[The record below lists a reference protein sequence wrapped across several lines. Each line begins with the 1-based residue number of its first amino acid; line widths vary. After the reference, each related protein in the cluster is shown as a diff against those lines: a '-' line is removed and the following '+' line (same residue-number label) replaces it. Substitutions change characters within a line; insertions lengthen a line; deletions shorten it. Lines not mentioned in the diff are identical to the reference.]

1 MNIEQALA
9 QVIAGQDLSK
19 EDMSAVMHDIMTG
32 QCSDAQ
38 IGGFLIALRMKGE
51 TIDEIASAVNVMRS
65 LMTPVEL
72 PEGIDAVDTC
82 GTGGDGSNLFNV
94 STAAAFV
101 ITAAGGHVAKHGNR
115 SVSSASGSSDLLE
128 KAGIHLDL
136 TPEQIARCVDNIGV
150 GFMFA
155 PMHHSAVRHVMPARK
170 SLGVRTLFNLLGP
183 MTNPAGVKRQVIG
196 VFDKRFCRPMAQAL
210 HQLGSQHV
218 LVVHSEDGM
227 DEFSLAAP
235 THVAELKNGEV
246 TEYSVMPEDVGL
258 VTTSIEDLSVANT
271 EESLA
276 LIKDALGRRETPVAE
291 KAADIIAL
299 NAGAALYVAGI
310 ADTLK
315 EGVGRAEDAILTGLA
330 GEKLRELAQFTQ
342 VYRG

>member
-1 MNIEQALA
+1 MNITQALA
-9 QVIAGQDLSK
+9 QVVAGQHLSK
-19 EDMSAVMHDIMTG
+19 DDMAAVMNDIMTG

-38 IGGFLIALRMKGE
+38 IGGFLVALRIKGE
-51 TIDEIASAVNVMRS
+51 TIDEIAAAVSVMRS

-72 PEGIDAVDTC
+72 PEDVVAVDTC

-101 ITAAGGHVAKHGNR
+101 ITAAGGYVAKHGNR

-128 KAGIHLDL
+128 QAGIFLEL
-136 TPEQIARCVDNIGV
+136 TPEQIARCVENVGV

-155 PMHHSAVRHVMPARK
+155 PMHHAAVRHVMPARK
-170 SLGVRTLFNLLGP
+170 SLGMRTLFNLLGP
-183 MTNPAGVKRQVIG
+183 MTNPARVKRQVIG
-196 VFDKRFCRPMAQAL
+196 VFDKAL
-210 HQLGSQHV
+210 CAPLAEVLNQLGSEHV
-218 LVVHSEDGM
+218 LVVHSEDGL

-235 THVAELKNGEV
+235 THVAELKNGKV
-246 TEYSVMPEDVGL
+246 TEYSVTPEQVGL
-258 VTTSIEDLSVANT
+258 TTQAIDDLSVTSAD
-271 EESLA
+271 ESLA
-276 LIKDALGRRETPVAE
+276 LIKEALGKRTTPVAE
-291 KAADIIAL
+291 KAAEVIAL

-315 EGVGRAEDAILTGLA
+315 EGVARAEDAILTGLS

>member
-1 MNIEQALA
+1 MNIQQALA
-9 QVIAGQDLSK
+9 QVVAGQNLSTS
-19 EDMSAVMHDIMTG
+19 EMTSVMRDIMTG

-38 IGGFLIALRMKGE
+38 IGGFLVALRMKGE
-51 TIDEIASAVNVMRS
+51 TITEIAAAVSVMRS
-65 LMTPVEL
+65 LMTPVQL
-72 PEGIDAVDTC
+72 PEGIVAVDTC

-101 ITAAGGHVAKHGNR
+101 ITAGGGYVAKHGNR

-128 KAGIHLDL
+128 KADIYLEL
-136 TPEQIARCVDNIGV
+136 TPEQISRCVEHVGV

-155 PMHHSAVRHVMPARK
+155 PMHHRAVKHVMPARQ
-170 SLGVRTLFNLLGP
+170 SLAMRTLFNLLGP

-196 VFDKRFCRPMAQAL
+196 VFDKQLCAPIAQVL
-210 HQLGSQHV
+210 GQLGSEHV
-218 LVVHSEDGM
+218 LVVHSDDGL
-227 DEFSLAAP
+227 DEFSLASA
-235 THVAELKNGEV
+235 THVAELKNGQVSEYTV
-246 TEYSVMPEDVGL
+246 TPEQLGL
-258 VTTSIEDLSVANT
+258 TTQSIDDLAVDSADA
-271 EESLA
+271 SLA
-276 LIKDALGRRETPVAE
+276 LIKDALGKRTTPVAE
-291 KAADIIAL
+291 KAADVIAL

-315 EGVGRAEDAILTGLA
+315 EGVARAEDAILTGLA